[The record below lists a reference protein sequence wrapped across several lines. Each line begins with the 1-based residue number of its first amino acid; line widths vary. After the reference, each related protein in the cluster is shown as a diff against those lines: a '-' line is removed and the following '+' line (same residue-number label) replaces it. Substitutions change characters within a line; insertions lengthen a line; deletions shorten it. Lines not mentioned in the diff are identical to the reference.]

1 MLLAGVSGNEAKNDF
16 EIFLS
21 KYAWLL
27 CVIVVAIIIATII
40 AIYLIKGKKNKSKSV
55 KKEKIENVDELLLA
69 VGGQENIIEC
79 SASGSRLSIKF
90 KNKDL
95 IDRNKLT
102 ELGIKNVVMMSDK
115 ITLVTELDNQYIVEK
130 IKNRQQI

>member
-1 MLLAGVSGNEAKNDF
+1 MLLVGVSGNEAKNDF

-40 AIYLIKGKKNKSKSV
+40 AIYLIKGKKNKSV
-55 KKEKIENVDELLLA
+55 KKETIDNVDELLLA

-102 ELGIKNVVMMSDK
+102 ELRIKNVVMMSDK
-115 ITLVTELDNQYIVEK
+115 ITLVTELDNQNIVEK